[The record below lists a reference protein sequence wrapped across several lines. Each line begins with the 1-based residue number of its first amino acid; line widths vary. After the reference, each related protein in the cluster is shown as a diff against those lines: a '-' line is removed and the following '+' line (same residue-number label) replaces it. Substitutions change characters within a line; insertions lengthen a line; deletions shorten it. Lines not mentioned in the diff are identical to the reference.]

1 MTQQVVSANR
11 LADGRVVYLA
21 AEGGWTRELA
31 AARRADGKEAGA
43 ALLAEAEAG
52 VRRCEVVA
60 PTLVELQEEAAET
73 PGELPGLRR
82 LRERIRDR
90 GPTRETGRLLTEKPA
105 ATAAAGGL

>member
-21 AEGGWTRELA
+21 AEGGWSRELA
-31 AARRADGKEAGA
+31 AARRVEGKEAGA

-52 VRRCEVVA
+52 VRRCEVVG
-60 PTLVELQEEAAET
+60 PTLVELQEEDRD
-73 PGELPGLRR
+73 LRR

>member
-21 AEGGWTRELA
+21 AAGGWTRELA
-31 AARRADGKEAGA
+31 AARCADGKEAGA
-43 ALLAEAEAG
+43 ALLAEAEAA
-52 VRRCEVVA
+52 VRRCEVVG
-60 PTLVELQEEAAET
+60 PTLVELQEEAAD
-73 PGELPGLRR
+73 LRR

-90 GPTRETGRLLTEKPA
+90 GPTRETGRLLTEEPA